1 MQEIIRRRLKA
12 LWDNTGFSL
21 VDDPLRVGYYSE
33 IDMLVWAKIFYG
45 EEFVSY
51 LKKTYSPLDVVFQPQ
66 PTKPHWYCLTE
77 EVLPDRN
84 GAYVYHW
91 LT

>member
-12 LWDNTGFSL
+12 LWDNTGFAL

-33 IDMLVWAKIFYG
+33 VADAGYGRRDSMG

-51 LKKTYSPLDVVFQPQ
+51 LKKTYSPLDVVFRLER
-66 PTKPHWYCLTE
+66 TKPHWYCLTE
-77 EVLPDRN
+77 EVSAGPGMERTCIT
-84 GAYVYHW
+84 G
-91 LT
+91 

>member
-51 LKKTYSPLDVVFQPQ
+51 LKK
-66 PTKPHWYCLTE
+66 E
-77 EVLPDRN
+77 
-84 GAYVYHW
+84 
-91 LT
+91 